1 MIYSNYNYY
10 FYTAAASVTSF
21 VIGNITGAVVCICIL
36 LFFHLI
42 KKKRV
47 HSHKVKCDN
56 PTNPVVYDEIKLDKK
71 DTSSSI
77 KLQGNSAYGQ
87 LN

>member
-1 MIYSNYNYY
+1 M
-10 FYTAAASVTSF
+10 TSF
-21 VIGNITGAVVCICIL
+21 VLGNITGAVVCICIL
-36 LFFHLI
+36 LLFKYLI

-47 HSHKVKCDN
+47 RSHKVKCAN

-71 DTSSSI
+71 DTASNI
-77 KLQGNSAYGQ
+77 ELQGNSAYGQ

>member
-1 MIYSNYNYY
+1 M
-10 FYTAAASVTSF
+10 YTVAASVTSF
-21 VIGNITGAVVCICIL
+21 VLGNITGAVVCICIL
-36 LFFHLI
+36 LMTKYLI

-47 HSHKVKCDN
+47 RSNKVKCDN

-71 DTSSSI
+71 YTSSNNI